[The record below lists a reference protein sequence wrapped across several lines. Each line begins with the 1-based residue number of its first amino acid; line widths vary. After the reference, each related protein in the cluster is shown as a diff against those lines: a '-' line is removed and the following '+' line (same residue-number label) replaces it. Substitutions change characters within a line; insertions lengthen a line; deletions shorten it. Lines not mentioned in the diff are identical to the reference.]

1 MPYYVGVFMYGV
13 VEIQGHQYK
22 VQAGDLIDV
31 EKLAKDAGSSVELD
45 QVLFIGGDKPQ
56 VGAPTV
62 KGAKVT
68 AKVIMHDRSRKIIVF
83 KRKPGAYKR
92 KNGHRQHFTALLI
105 TEVNDGA
112 GNVAKIDAASKNAQK
127 YLK

>member
-1 MPYYVGVFMYGV
+1 MYGV
-13 VEIQGHQYK
+13 VEIGGHQYK
-22 VQAGDLIDV
+22 VNAGDLIDV
-31 EKLAKDAGSSVELD
+31 EKLAKDAGSTIELD
-45 QVLFIGGDKPQ
+45 QVLFIGGSNPV
-56 VGAPTV
+56 VGVPTV
-62 KGAKVT
+62 SGAKIT

-83 KRKPGAYKR
+83 KRKPGTYKR

-105 TEVNDGA
+105 TEINDGK

>member
-1 MPYYVGVFMYGV
+1 MYGV
-13 VEIQGHQYK
+13 VEIAGHQYK

-31 EKLAKDAGSSVELD
+31 EKLAHEAGSTVNLD
-45 QVLFIGGDKPQ
+45 QVLFIGGAKP
-56 VGAPTV
+56 VIGAPVV
-62 KGAKVT
+62 KGAQVT

-83 KRKPGAYKR
+83 KRKPGTYRR

-105 TEVNDGA
+105 TEVNDGQ
-112 GNVAKIDAASKNAQK
+112 GNVTKIDASSKNAQK